1 MNVYVHYSHY
11 VMDCKWHIVDNDIGG
26 DAYDDDDDDDDDK
39 DTTVLIQP
47 ARVVV

>member
-1 MNVYVHYSHY
+1 
-11 VMDCKWHIVDNDIGG
+11 MDCKWHIVDNDIGG